1 MSESTSES
9 TPSESTPSESIPA
22 TTALRLERLSLRG
35 FRNLGHLDL
44 APGPRFNVLFGDNGQ
59 GKSNLLEAIHYLG
72 SLESFRLARR
82 DSLIGHDVDRAV
94 VAGKLTSTTTTL
106 SMTSKIA
113 LDRHKARVLALNEK
127 RPRSK
132 AAWIASIPMVL
143 FHPGDLTLASGAPQG
158 RRDFL
163 DRILEQMDPR
173 AAKTRAAY
181 TKALRSRNRLL
192 KTEGADRR
200 SITSYDELLATTG
213 ASIGQAREAL
223 CRTLEP
229 LTIEAFAQVAGD
241 ELPLAVKYRP
251 RVHPTVEA
259 IRDALMGSLNKDLA
273 RGFTAEGPHADD
285 LELTV
290 RARGVRHH
298 ASQGQHRMMVL
309 ALKIAELGALTQSV
323 GQVPILLLDDVS
335 SELDATR
342 NARLMQTLDALGGQV
357 FVTTTH
363 RALIRIEA
371 GRVDWHIEAGRVQ
384 RS

>member
-1 MSESTSES
+1 MSALESNPTR
-9 TPSESTPSESIPA
+9 A
-22 TTALRLERLSLRG
+22 ALALRLEQLSLRG
-35 FRNLGHLDL
+35 FRNLARLDL

-72 SLESFRLARR
+72 SLASFRLARR
-82 DSLIGHDVDRAV
+82 DALVSHEADRAV

-106 SMTSKIA
+106 PMTAKIA
-113 LDRHKARVLALNEK
+113 LDRRKARVLSLNEK

-132 AAWIASIPMVL
+132 AIWIASIPIVL
-143 FHPGDLTLASGAPQG
+143 FHPGDLTLVSGAPQG

-163 DRILEQMDPR
+163 DGILEQMTPGL
-173 AAKTRAAY
+173 AKTRAAY

-192 KTEGADRR
+192 KSEGADRR

-213 ASIGQAREAL
+213 ASIAKAREAL
-223 CRTLEP
+223 VQTLEP
-229 LTIEAFAQVAGD
+229 LTVEAFVRVAGD
-241 ELPLAVKYRP
+241 ALPLAVKYRP
-251 RVHPTVEA
+251 RVQPTV
-259 IRDALMGSLNKDLA
+259 DALREALARSLDKDLA

-290 RARGVRHH
+290 RTRGVRHH

-309 ALKIAELGALTQSV
+309 ALKIAELGALAGSV

-342 NARLMQTLDALGGQV
+342 NGRLMQTLDALGGQV

-363 RALIRIEA
+363 RELIRIDRD
-371 GRVDWHIEAGRVQ
+371 RVDWRIDAGHVQ

>member
-1 MSESTSES
+1 LTAHA
-9 TPSESTPSESIPA
+9 P
-22 TTALRLERLSLRG
+22 ALRLERLSVRG
-35 FRNLGHLDL
+35 FRNLAHLDL
-44 APGPRFNVLFGDNGQ
+44 EPGPRFNVLFGDNGQ

-72 SLESFRLARR
+72 SLASFRMARR
-82 DSLIGHDVDRAV
+82 DALIGHEVERAV

-106 SMTSKIA
+106 SMTAKIA
-113 LDRHKARVLALNEK
+113 LDRRKARVLNLNEK

-143 FHPGDLTLASGAPQG
+143 FHPGDLSLVSGSPQG

-163 DRILEQMDPR
+163 DAMLEQMDPSLS
-173 AAKTRAAY
+173 KTRATY

-192 KTEGADRR
+192 KTEGSDRR
-200 SITSYDELLATTG
+200 SITSYDELLATAG
-213 ASIGQAREAL
+213 SAIAAAREEL
-223 CRTLEP
+223 TKTLGPLTLEA
-229 LTIEAFAQVAGD
+229 LTSVAGR
-241 ELPLAVKYRP
+241 ELPLTVTYRP
-251 RVHPTVEA
+251 RVEPNIEA
-259 IRDALMGSLNKDLA
+259 MRAALAKSLAKDLA

-285 LELTV
+285 LELAV
-290 RARGVRHH
+290 KERGARHH

-309 ALKIAELGALTQSV
+309 ALKIAELGALTASV

-363 RALIRIEA
+363 RELIRIER
-371 GRVDWHIEAGRVQ
+371 GRVDSQISAGHVRTA
-384 RS
+384 